1 MSALHAV
8 LDSRFAAP
16 AVRAHSRRH
25 RSVALFGVL
34 LVSLLGAT
42 LTGYVSMREAW
53 LGLALVLLLW
63 LTVHDLRDR
72 RVPNAIVY
80 PSILFGLSGAALQGP
95 EQAGLA
101 LAGGA
106 LAFGVM
112 LALAVASRGAMGMG
126 DVKTAAL
133 CGVFLGPGDALQA
146 LALGSLLAA
155 VVALTL
161 LASRRAS
168 RGDSMPLVPFLALST
183 FALVI

>member
-1 MSALHAV
+1 MSALQAV
-8 LDSRFAAP
+8 LGSRFAAP
-16 AVRAHSRRH
+16 GADAPLRRH
-25 RSVALFGVL
+25 TSVALFSVL
-34 LVSLLGAT
+34 LVGLLGVTAT
-42 LTGYVSMREAW
+42 GHVSVRSAW
-53 LGLALVLLLW
+53 LGLALMLLLW
-63 LTVHDLRDR
+63 LTALDLRDR

-80 PSILFGLSGAALQGP
+80 PSILFGLTGAALQGP

-112 LALAVASRGAMGMG
+112 LTLAVASRGAMGMG
-126 DVKTAAL
+126 DVKAAAL

-146 LALGSLLAA
+146 LAVGSLLAA
-155 VVALTL
+155 LVALAL

-183 FALVI
+183 LVFVT